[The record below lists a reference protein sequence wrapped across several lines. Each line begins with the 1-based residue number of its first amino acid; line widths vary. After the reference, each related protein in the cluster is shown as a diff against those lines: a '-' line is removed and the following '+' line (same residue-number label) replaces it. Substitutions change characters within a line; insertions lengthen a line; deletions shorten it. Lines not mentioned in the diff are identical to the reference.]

1 MYIRKIT
8 INNITSLKG
17 EHTIDFTQ
25 EPLRSAGLFAI
36 TGDTGA
42 GKSTILDCI
51 CLALYNRAPRFALR
65 ERNVSPATAPADK
78 ETAAKLNSYDT
89 RNVLRR
95 GETEGS
101 CAVEFITREGTF
113 VATWSVRVKRTG
125 TFDTVSRSLVQTEP
139 KKKTYDPRE
148 VQEEILRLVG
158 LDYEQFTRTVILAQN
173 SFANFLRARRDEKS
187 KLLEKIT
194 GTEIY
199 NKISSEI
206 YSQNQKAGEDFKLKL
221 AEYKHYESETLD
233 ETSIQDFGNRKNL
246 TESQLK
252 LLEQKTEYLKKQLAW
267 YDTYDEL
274 EAKAAAATEAYNK
287 ANRANAGMT
296 QKREKLRR
304 YDDVAEIRDL
314 VVSAQKDD
322 KKISDTQNILER
334 LSKEKDEMARGKA
347 AALSALDEAK
357 KELSKYENS
366 QRQQEPMFKKAHEIL
381 RDIEI
386 FENTKSENTA
396 ELVQKQKEG
405 AETENQ
411 IAEKLKIQKELET
424 QAENCKNT
432 MQALLPHQVMF
443 DQYGSVLEKIRTY
456 STLLCESGNMKKRQS
471 SINAE
476 LEKLKTALEKLD
488 SEIAQTI
495 QQKETLEQGRTK
507 LQNSVL
513 GIDSR
518 MLQDNYNKAFTL
530 KTNLQGAKRL
540 WETLSSEYEENERN
554 ESAIS
559 SVSITIEARK
569 AQLRDLEMETTKCRQ
584 IYEIH
589 EKYFNIGQADN
600 VKEMRRNLKEG
611 EPCPVCGATHH
622 PYHSE
627 TEQRLN
633 EVVSNAERS
642 RDEAREKYNACEE
655 KFSYMKTMQSSDA
668 EKYRSLLKK
677 RDEPEARIQKYRKE
691 WEQLYA
697 SLDKTFSDSSGKVNA
712 AARRI
717 IIMQLLENAEKASED
732 TRKRLDE
739 YSKCQTEIECYTQS
753 IEKISNTLS
762 ELQKK
767 RSGILMSKGVDEGNL
782 ATIAENINRNS
793 DNAHE
798 IYLDLEKILTVADW
812 RELIRENPKL
822 LRERISE
829 FYSKWNECREKMR
842 NIVESKSETENELKM
857 LRQNLQNANDTIYRL
872 NTKIEGIV
880 NMISASRNSI
890 YKMFG
895 EENPIEAEERLRN
908 RMEAARKGVEYKS
921 ASLNDAE
928 KSLGTASAQYSQMSE
943 ELRKLEEEKLHI
955 STEIDTWISA
965 FNQSHSSVRFSELV
979 EIFNSDDD
987 WNSIR
992 AELKKVENE
1001 YSLACDRMEAAQADL
1016 NAWQS
1021 RPEHP
1026 DRTTETRRSISS
1038 AIEITRQKREQVQ
1051 KELDKIKIALALHE
1065 SNTKKMAEMKPGL
1078 DELEKNANEW
1088 AKLNNLI
1095 GSANGMAF
1103 SRIAQ
1108 NTTLGLLVDHANSQ
1122 LALFSP
1128 RYRLR
1133 KAGNT
1138 LDLEITDRYMSD
1150 ECRPV
1155 SSLSGGETFVVSL
1168 ALALGLSSLS
1178 NSHLSIG
1185 SLFIDE
1191 GFGNLDNESLDIVIR
1206 ALGNLNA
1213 QGRKVGIISHTQ
1225 QIRDNIFPQIQ
1236 VVHKNAADSLSTIR
1250 TVSF

>member
-1 MYIRKIT
+1 MYIRKII

-17 EHTIDFTQ
+17 EHVIDFTQ
-25 EPLRSAGLFAI
+25 EPLRSADLFAI

-65 ERNVSPATAPADK
+65 ERNVSPVAAPDK
-78 ETAAKLNSYDT
+78 GTAAKLHSYDT
-89 RNVLRR
+89 RNVMRR

-139 KKKTYDPRE
+139 KRKTYDPRD
-148 VQEEILRLVG
+148 VQDEILRLVG

-199 NKISSEI
+199 NKISSVI
-206 YSQNQKAGEDFKLKL
+206 YTQNQKAGEDFRLRQ
-221 AEYKHYESETLD
+221 AEYQHYEKETLD
-233 ETSIQDFGNRKNL
+233 ETTLKETGNRKNL
-246 TESQLK
+246 AESQLK
-252 LLEQKTEYLKKQLAW
+252 LLDQKTEYLKKQLAW
-267 YDTYDEL
+267 YDTYEEL

-287 ANRANAGMT
+287 ANRANVDMT
-296 QKREKLRR
+296 LKREKLQR
-304 YDDVAEIRDL
+304 YDDVAEIRDK
-314 VVSAQKDD
+314 VVSAQRDD
-322 KKISDTQNILER
+322 IKIAETQNSLER
-334 LSKEKDEMARGKA
+334 LSKEKDEKARGKA
-347 AALSALDEAK
+347 AASSALDEAK
-357 KELSKYENS
+357 KEFSKYDS
-366 QRQQEPMFKKAHEIL
+366 SLRQQEPLFKKAHEIL
-381 RDIEI
+381 REIEI
-386 FENTKSENTA
+386 CESTRNEKAA
-396 ELVQKQKEG
+396 ELEQKRKEV
-405 AETENQ
+405 AEIEKK
-411 IAEKLKIQKELET
+411 IAENLKCQKAFEG
-424 QAENCKNT
+424 QAENCKNA
-432 MQALLPHQVMF
+432 MQSLQSHQAMF
-443 DQYGSVLEKIRTY
+443 EQYGSVLEKIRTY
-456 STLLCESGNMKKRQS
+456 GTLLSESENMKKRQS
-471 SINAE
+471 VINAE
-476 LEKLKTALEKLD
+476 LETLKTALEKID
-488 SEIAQTI
+488 SETSAAM
-495 QQKETLEQGRTK
+495 QQKESLEQGRTQ

-513 GIDSR
+513 GVDNS
-518 MLQDNYNKAFTL
+518 MLQDDYNKAFTQ
-530 KTNLQGAKRL
+530 KTSLQGAKRL
-540 WETLSSEYEENERN
+540 WETLSAEYEDNERN

-569 AQLRDLEMETTKCRQ
+569 SQLRDLEMETTKCRQ

-589 EKYFNIGQADN
+589 EKYFNMGQADN
-600 VKEMRRNLKEG
+600 VKELRRNLKEG

-642 RDEAREKYNACEE
+642 RDEARERYNASEE
-655 KFSYMKTMQSSDA
+655 KFSNMKTMQSSDA

-677 RDEPEARIQKYRKE
+677 RDEIDARIKKYRKE
-691 WEQLYA
+691 WELLYA
-697 SLDKTFSDSSGKVNA
+697 QLDKTFSDSSGKVDA

-717 IIMQLLENAEKASED
+717 IIIQLLENAEKAAEY

-739 YSKCQTEIECYTQS
+739 YNKCHAEIERCTQS
-753 IEKISNTLS
+753 MEKISNTLA

-767 RSGILMSKGVDEGNL
+767 RSDMLMNKGVDEGNL
-782 ATIAENINRNS
+782 ATIAESINGNS

-798 IYLDLEKILTVADW
+798 IYLDLEKFLTVADW
-812 RELIRENPKL
+812 RQLIRENPKL

-829 FYSKWNECREKMR
+829 FYNKWNECRE
-842 NIVESKSETENELKM
+842 NIKKIEESKGETENEVKM
-857 LRQNLQNANDTIYRL
+857 LRQSLQAASEAIHGLNA
-872 NTKIEGIV
+872 KIEEID
-880 NMISASRNSI
+880 NMVSANKNSI

-895 EENPIEAEERLRN
+895 DESPIETEENLHK
-908 RMEAARKGVEYKS
+908 RMEAARKDVEEKT
-921 ASLNDAE
+921 ASLHDAE
-928 KSLGTASAQYSQMSE
+928 KALGTVNAQHRQLSE
-943 ELRKLEEEKLHI
+943 ELRKLEEEKLRT

-965 FNQSHSSVRFSELV
+965 FNQNHSSVRFNELA
-979 EIFNSDDD
+979 EIFNSSYD
-987 WNSIR
+987 WNSMR
-992 AELKKVENE
+992 TELKKVENE
-1001 YSLACDRMEAAQADL
+1001 FSLACDRMEAAQAQL

-1026 DRTTETRRSISS
+1026 DRTFETRRSISS
-1038 AIEITRQKREQVQ
+1038 DIETTRQKREQVQ
-1051 KELDKIKIALALHE
+1051 KELDDIKIGLSRHE
-1065 SNTKKMAEMKPGL
+1065 EGTKKMREMKPGL
-1078 DELEKNANEW
+1078 DELEKNSREW
-1088 AKLNNLI
+1088 AKLNDLI

-1103 SRIAQ
+1103 SRVAQ
-1108 NTTLGLLVDHANSQ
+1108 NSTLRLLVDHANSQ

-1133 KAGNT
+1133 KAEDS

-1150 ECRPV
+1150 ESRPV

-1178 NSHLSIG
+1178 NGRLSIG

-1191 GFGNLDNESLDIVIR
+1191 GFGNLDNESLDMVIH
-1206 ALGNLNA
+1206 ALGSLNA